1 MERGKQGQTQDFSQV
16 SGNCLSIMRQV
27 FGGFL
32 NGIRESG
39 EIHARVSHY
48 RHVAE

>member
-1 MERGKQGQTQDFSQV
+1 MERGKQGQTQDFSQA

-27 FGGFL
+27 FSDFL
-32 NGIRESG
+32 NNIRESD
-39 EIHARVSHY
+39 EMHTRVSHY